1 MVVALELPD
10 DLVADATRQATAEH
24 RSVSQQMAYWARVG
38 KAVLEN
44 PEMPLDM
51 IQAQVQ
57 EALRPQEVA
66 PFDWTL
72 SSR

>member
-1 MVVALELPD
+1 VAVALELPD
-10 DLVADATRQATAEH
+10 DLVEGATRQATEEH
-24 RSVSQQMAYWARVG
+24 RSVAQQMAYCAWVG

-51 IQAQVQ
+51 IRAQVQ
-57 EALRPQEVA
+57 ETLLSREIA

-72 SSR
+72 SSP

>member
-10 DLVADATRQATAEH
+10 DLVEDATRQAAAEH
-24 RSVSQQMAYWARVG
+24 CSVSQQMAYWARVG

-57 EALRPQEVA
+57 EALRPHEVA